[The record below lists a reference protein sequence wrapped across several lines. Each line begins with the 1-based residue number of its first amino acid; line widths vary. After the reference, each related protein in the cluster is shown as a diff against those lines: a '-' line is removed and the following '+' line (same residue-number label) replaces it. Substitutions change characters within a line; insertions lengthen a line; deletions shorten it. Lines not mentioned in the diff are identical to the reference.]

1 MRPIVGGRRAEQVVP
16 TQFEL
21 RGTIEFPE
29 DDEMREALNVG
40 EPRLKLGQDLEHTIG
55 LVFSAKSL
63 GNFAYVIVR
72 TTHKSYWARGEHE
85 GASLHSHTN
94 AVARIRSSETIYALA
109 PSQVA
114 VGDIILNMTQEAR
127 ELLQK
132 ALALPENERAE
143 LAGNL
148 ISSLD
153 ATVDQDVDAAW
164 QQEVVR
170 RLHEVQS
177 GKVETGS
184 WEEVQQ
190 KGRTLL

>member
-1 MRPIVGGRRAEQVVP
+1 MPPGQEFLLNERPTG
-16 TQFEL
+16 F
-21 RGTIEFPE
+21 
-29 DDEMREALNVG
+29 
-40 EPRLKLGQDLEHTIG
+40 
-55 LVFSAKSL
+55 
-63 GNFAYVIVR
+63 
-72 TTHKSYWARGEHE
+72 
-85 GASLHSHTN
+85 
-94 AVARIRSSETIYALA
+94 A

-114 VGDIILNMTQEAR
+114 DGDINLNMTQEAH

-170 RLHEVQS
+170 RLHGVQS
-177 GKVETGS
+177 GEVETIS

-190 KGRTLL
+190 KGCTLRHGK